1 MEIARLCYP
10 EVMFEQ
16 KALRGFFLHIL
27 SPTPYNHFFNEV
39 MILKFTSRSQ
49 DQKRY
54 KTIR

>member
-39 MILKFTSRSQ
+39 MILEFTSRS
-49 DQKRY
+49 
-54 KTIR
+54 